1 MNKMNTKKET
11 INFYY
16 KYRVIFIILL
26 FSNTFSKLI
35 DLPKYLKNIPNIN
48 NKTFNNFILKS
59 NYINL
64 FLFNLRYLQSNVEI
78 DNSIT
83 VIANGPGLIYILK
96 EDFCPQPNFVYVN
109 DIITEINDKNQV
121 NLIKEGENIIK
132 MVWDNKLQTLQYMF
146 NTCNQ
151 LISIDLS
158 SLDTTSVYNI
168 ETMFEDCSLLK
179 TITSPKVT
187 TKPIDTI

>member
-16 KYRVIFIILL
+16 KYRIIFIILL

-35 DLPKYLKNIPNIN
+35 DLPKYLKNIPNIK

-64 FLFNLRYLQSNVEI
+64 FLFNLRYLQSNEEI

-83 VIANGPGLIYILK
+83 VIANDPGLIYILS
-96 EDFCPQPNFVYVN
+96 EEFRPQPNFAYVN
-109 DIITEINDKNQV
+109 E
-121 NLIKEGENIIK
+121 
-132 MVWDNKLQTLQYMF
+132 
-146 NTCNQ
+146 
-151 LISIDLS
+151 
-158 SLDTTSVYNI
+158 
-168 ETMFEDCSLLK
+168 
-179 TITSPKVT
+179 
-187 TKPIDTI
+187 

>member
-1 MNKMNTKKET
+1 MNKINTKKE
-11 INFYY
+11 IYFYY
-16 KYRVIFIILL
+16 KHRIIFIILL

-35 DLPKYLKNIPNIN
+35 DNPKYLKNNPNIK

-64 FLFNLRYLQSNVEI
+64 FLFNLRYLQSNEEI

-83 VIANGPGLIYILK
+83 VIANDPGLIYILS
-96 EDFCPQPNFVYVN
+96 EEFRPQPNFVYVN

-158 SLDTTSVYNI
+158 SFDTTSVYNI